1 LLGAPRRTTT
11 RIKPTSTIK
20 AFRFSVLATYPPPR
34 SAQQEGSM
42 QYDRILIVKD
52 IVIAVAAFIGMRLG
66 FLNFWNEK
74 QKQKVKL
81 KVTPKAVFGK
91 GRNADGREFV
101 LTTLN
106 EFNEKK
112 SQGIFCVEVLNLS
125 NFPVVIDEVGFFAK
139 KAKNRMTIANP
150 ILGDGGS
157 WPKN

>member
-1 LLGAPRRTTT
+1 
-11 RIKPTSTIK
+11 
-20 AFRFSVLATYPPPR
+20 
-34 SAQQEGSM
+34 M

-52 IVIAVAAFIGMRLG
+52 IVIAVAAFIGMGLG
-66 FLNFWNEK
+66 SLNFWNEK